1 MPTPLIV
8 LKLSEMTAIPIS
20 GWGSRETLLNGGQD
34 VMTKNYKIS
43 KTLQE
48 VAITL
53 TPWKTCHGPMTKS
66 HEEFAKNNS
75 MVFCGIGKEIGSG
88 GCIGDSG
95 SPLICDS
102 AKGKVFSGIM
112 LGGDPKCTPRKGFII
127 FNDVKKQDF
136 TTWP

>member
-1 MPTPLIV
+1 M
-8 LKLSEMTAIPIS
+8 S
-20 GWGSRETLLNGGQD
+20 
-34 VMTKNYKIS
+34 KNYSIS

-48 VAITL
+48 VDVTL
-53 TPWKTCHGPMTKS
+53 TPWKTCKSPRAKS

-75 MVFCGIGKEIGSG
+75 MVFCGIGTKSGTG

-102 AKGKVFSGIM
+102 AKGKVLAGVM

-127 FNDVKKQDF
+127 FNDVKKQNF
-136 TTWP
+136 TQWP